1 MSRIFIVDDRRTNRR
16 ILGELARQVEESVE
30 VSDYEDPR
38 DALLAASDSVPDL
51 IITDFNMPEMDG
63 ATFVDNF
70 RALPGCADIPVIV
83 VTAYE
88 DREYRYRALEAGATD
103 FLLSPVDHHEFITR
117 ARNLLNLRRQII
129 AREAAETANEAKT
142 AFLANMSHELRTP
155 LNAIIGFAEVM
166 QNETLGPIGTP
177 KYLEYSAHISESA
190 EQLRAIIQNI
200 LDITLIEEGKLA
212 LNLEEIN
219 AGKAL
224 QAATF
229 MLALDASQKDIVLN
243 ADLPTDLP
251 PIEVDKGKFSQI
263 FLNLIANAI
272 KFTPEGGN
280 VTVSAEQV
288 ADGLNIKVADT
299 GIGMSR
305 DDQNLAIQRFGQ
317 VSNNPHNKKYAGAGL
332 GLTLA
337 INLIELHGGSLSI
350 DSAEGKG
357 TSVQVFFP
365 LVVMRQTA

>member
-16 ILGELARQVEESVE
+16 ILGELARQVEAPVD

-38 DALLAASDSVPDL
+38 GALVAASETVPDL

-63 ATFVDNF
+63 ATFVDSF

-155 LNAIIGFAEVM
+155 LNAIIGFADVM

-177 KYLEYSAHISESA
+177 KYLEYATHISESA

-212 LNLEEIN
+212 LNLEPIDP
-219 AGKAL
+219 AKAL
-224 QAATF
+224 KTATF
-229 MLALDASQKDIVLN
+229 MLALDASQKDIKLN
-243 ADLPTDLP
+243 ADLPSDLP

-272 KFTPEGGN
+272 KFTPEGGA
-280 VTVSAEQV
+280 VTVSAKV
-288 ADGLNIKVADT
+288 ANDGIEITVADT

-305 DDQNLAIQRFGQ
+305 EDQELAIQRFGQ

-337 INLIELHGGSLSI
+337 INLIELHGGSLKIESTQGEGTVMQVLFP
-350 DSAEGKG
+350 SA
-357 TSVQVFFP
+357 
-365 LVVMRQTA
+365 VMRQTA

>member
-1 MSRIFIVDDRRTNRR
+1 VEAPVD
-16 ILGELARQVEESVE
+16 

-38 DALLAASDSVPDL
+38 DALVAASEIVPDL

-63 ATFVDNF
+63 ATFVESF
-70 RALPGCADIPVIV
+70 RALPGCSDIPVIV

-155 LNAIIGFAEVM
+155 LNAIIGFADVM

-177 KYLEYSAHISESA
+177 KYLEYATHISESA

-200 LDITLIEEGKLA
+200 LDITLIEEGKLP
-212 LNLEEIN
+212 LNLEPMDP
-219 AGKAL
+219 AKAL
-224 QAATF
+224 QTATF
-229 MLALDASQKDIVLN
+229 MLAFDASQKDIDLR
-243 ADLPTDLP
+243 ADLPSDLP

-272 KFTPEGGN
+272 KFTPEGGA
-280 VTVSAEQV
+280 VTVSAKV
-288 ADGLNIKVADT
+288 ANDGIEITVADT

-305 DDQNLAIQRFGQ
+305 EDQETAIQRFGQ

-337 INLIELHGGSLSI
+337 INLIELHGGSLAI
-350 DSAEGKG
+350 ESAEGRG
-357 TSVQVFFP
+357 TVMHVSFP
-365 LVVMRQTA
+365 SAVMRQTA

>member
-1 MSRIFIVDDRRTNRR
+1 
-16 ILGELARQVEESVE
+16 
-30 VSDYEDPR
+30 
-38 DALLAASDSVPDL
+38 
-51 IITDFNMPEMDG
+51 MPEMDG
-63 ATFVDNF
+63 ATFVEHF

-103 FLLSPVDHHEFITR
+103 FLLSPVDHHEFVTR
-117 ARNLLNLRRQII
+117 ARNLLNLRRQIF
-129 AREAAETANEAKT
+129 AREIAETANEAKT

-177 KYLEYSAHISESA
+177 KYLEYSTHISESA

-212 LNLEEIN
+212 LNLETIDP
-219 AGKAL
+219 AKTL
-224 QAATF
+224 RAATF
-229 MLALDASQKDIVLN
+229 MLALEASKKEIVLN
-243 ADLPTDLP
+243 ADLPGDLP
-251 PIEVDKGKFSQI
+251 SIEVDKGKFSQI

-272 KFTPEGGN
+272 KFTPEGGS
-280 VTVSAEQV
+280 VTISALHGAE
-288 ADGLNIKVADT
+288 GLEIFVADT
-299 GIGMSR
+299 GIGMST
-305 DDQNLAIQRFGQ
+305 DDQRLAVQRFGQ

-337 INLIELHGGSLSI
+337 INLVELHGGSLSI
-350 DSAEGKG
+350 DSTEGNG
-357 TSVQVFFP
+357 TNMQVFFP
-365 LVVMRQTA
+365 LAVMKQTA